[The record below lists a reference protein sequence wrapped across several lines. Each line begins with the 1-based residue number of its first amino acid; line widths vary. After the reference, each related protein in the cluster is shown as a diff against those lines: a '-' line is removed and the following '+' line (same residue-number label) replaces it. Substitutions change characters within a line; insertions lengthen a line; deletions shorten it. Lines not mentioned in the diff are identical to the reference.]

1 MDFDPAPPRRPHE
14 TFLTI
19 FLTGLAALGFL
30 TFLILISGGY
40 FIFLVAVG
48 LSIGVF
54 AFLHYLLWGHALS
67 EEVAGEREEDEAHS
81 EAGADDWFLDGPGR
95 HSRRF

>member
-1 MDFDPAPPRRPHE
+1 MDYDPSPPRRQHE

-19 FLTGLAALGFL
+19 FLTGLATLGFL
-30 TFLILISGGY
+30 TFMIVISGGY
-40 FIFLVAVG
+40 FIFLVVIA

-67 EEVAGEREEDEAHS
+67 EEVAGEREEEEVPEEA
-81 EAGADDWFLDGPGR
+81 EADDWFLDGPGR
-95 HSRRF
+95 HTRRF